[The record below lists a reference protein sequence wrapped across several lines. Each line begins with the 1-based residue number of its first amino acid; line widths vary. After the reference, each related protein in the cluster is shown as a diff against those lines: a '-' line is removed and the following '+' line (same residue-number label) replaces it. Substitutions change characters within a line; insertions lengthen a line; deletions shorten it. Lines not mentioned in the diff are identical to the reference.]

1 MSLNHKID
9 FAVIFTV
16 TNANP
21 NGDPLDGNR
30 PRTTLEGLG
39 EISDVCLKRKIR
51 NKLMDMGQN
60 IFVQSDDRR
69 VDDYKTLKERA
80 TPILKQKGTS
90 AELAQKA
97 CQEWY
102 DVRAFGQVFALKDKD
117 AAKGTPSL
125 INELRPLVGAR
136 FQELFHSSVR
146 SAFHLSLT
154 VLVRYR
160 SLGSI

>member
-60 IFVQSDDRR
+60 IFVQSDDMQGGSSF
-69 VDDYKTLKERA
+69 L
-80 TPILKQKGTS
+80 G
-90 AELAQKA
+90 
-97 CQEWY
+97 
-102 DVRAFGQVFALKDKD
+102 
-117 AAKGTPSL
+117 
-125 INELRPLVGAR
+125 R
-136 FQELFHSSVR
+136 FSG
-146 SAFHLSLT
+146 HLLP
-154 VLVRYR
+154 
-160 SLGSI
+160 

>member
-69 VDDYKTLKERA
+69 VDDYKTLKERLC
-80 TPILKQKGTS
+80 LKRQRCGKRHRR
-90 AELAQKA
+90 LHRNQ
-97 CQEWY
+97 
-102 DVRAFGQVFALKDKD
+102 R
-117 AAKGTPSL
+117 PSHYSTCL
-125 INELRPLVGAR
+125 
-136 FQELFHSSVR
+136 QQ
-146 SAFHLSLT
+146 
-154 VLVRYR
+154 RY
-160 SLGSI
+160 GEYH